1 MTQHINL
8 LRKQRVVPASLLW
21 GALVVVFMVSAYT
34 GYGLWLLRGNL
45 QTQAIVR
52 QQEAELVALRI
63 QVAQTGQRSQNA
75 EQLQQDIAR
84 LKPLASAYAGLL
96 EQIRSGRLGL
106 EGGYLDQLTILART
120 VEPNVWITQVTL
132 GDAGRRFS
140 LQGKALS
147 EQSVLSY
154 VDRLNQ
160 AYEAQGLA
168 LVTLDMTVDTTA
180 PTAATAAQ
188 LLAPATKTISFRLN

>member
-8 LRKQRVVPASLLW
+8 LRKQRTVPVSLVW
-21 GALVVVFMVSAYT
+21 GALVVVLIVGAYA
-34 GYGLWLLRGNL
+34 GYGVWLLRGNL

-52 QQEAELVALRI
+52 QQEAELVALRL
-63 QVAQTGQRSQNA
+63 QVAQSGQRSQSA

-84 LKPLASAYAGLL
+84 LKPLANAYAGLL
-96 EQIRSGRLGL
+96 ELIRSGRLGL
-106 EGGYLDQLTILART
+106 EGGYLDHLTVLART
-120 VEPNVWITQVTL
+120 IEPNVWITQVTL
-132 GDAGRRFS
+132 GEAGRRFS

-168 LVTLDMTVDTTA
+168 LVTLDMTVDNISSTSAA
-180 PTAATAAQ
+180 PAQ
-188 LLAPATKTISFRLN
+188 PLAPPIKTVSFRLN